1 MAKLV
6 VLSEGLTGRA
16 CELKVDRTT
25 IGRLEDNTFQIP
37 EPSVSS
43 HHCEVLLRGK
53 DVVVKDLNSTN
64 GTFIDGEPI
73 TEAPLKPG
81 QVLRLGQVEI
91 RLEDGTPAAAP
102 RKPAEH
108 TQVVPQGVK
117 LNEFDPGSRQI
128 NLAKDMFKKKS
139 NKINLIF
146 MSVGIVLAVIVIAL
160 LLRAVLSANGG

>member
-25 IGRLEDNTFQIP
+25 IGRLEDNAFQIP

-81 QVLRLGQVEI
+81 QILRLGQVEI
-91 RLEDGTPAAAP
+91 RLEDGLPAAA
-102 RKPAEH
+102 RKPAGH
-108 TQVVPQGVK
+108 TQMVHHGVK
-117 LNEFDPGSRQI
+117 LNDFDPGTRQI
-128 NLAKDMFKKKS
+128 NLAKDLFKKKS
-139 NKINLIF
+139 NKINMIF
-146 MSVGIVLAVIVIAL
+146 MSVGIVLAVIVIVL
-160 LLRAVLSANGG
+160 LLRAVLGV